1 MTPATRLIQPRGIH
15 DQNHRHQFHHR
26 RHRGGW
32 PWGLTF
38 VALALLATSLLGG
51 PWISP
56 SLALESSAGM
66 GGVQDLALVQ
76 DRVDYTLTN
85 QDGKDFSGQQLA
97 NSSFAGV
104 TARDADFSGA
114 DLHGA
119 ILTQASFLRS
129 DFSGADLSDALMDRA
144 DFSGTDLSGA
154 LLRGVI
160 AAGSS
165 FSNAVIDDAD
175 FSDALLDRS
184 DQRVLC
190 HRAQG
195 TNPITGV
202 STRLSLDCP

>member
-1 MTPATRLIQPRGIH
+1 MTPATHPIQPQEGH
-15 DQNHRHQFHHR
+15 DQAPQQHR
-26 RHRGGW
+26 RGW
-32 PWGLTF
+32 PGALT
-38 VALALLATSLLGG
+38 VALLALLAASLLGS
-51 PWISP
+51 PWSP
-56 SLALESSAGM
+56 PALALDTSAGV
-66 GGVQDLALVQ
+66 GLQDRALFQ

-97 NSSFAGV
+97 NTSFAGV
-104 TARDADFSGA
+104 MARDADFSGA
-114 DLHGA
+114 DLHGS
-119 ILTQASFLRS
+119 ILTQAAFLRS

-165 FSNAVIDDAD
+165 FSGAVIDDAD

-184 DQRVLC
+184 DQRALC
-190 HRAQG
+190 RRAQG
-195 TNPITGV
+195 TNPTTGV

>member
-1 MTPATRLIQPRGIH
+1 MHVQILQ
-15 DQNHRHQFHHR
+15 HQLHHGRQR
-26 RHRGGW
+26 RGW
-32 PWGLTF
+32 PGALTF

-51 PWISP
+51 PWIS
-56 SLALESSAGM
+56 AAIAVESGAGM
-66 GGVQDLALVQ
+66 GGVQDLALAQ
-76 DRVDYTLTN
+76 ERVDYTLTN

-104 TARDADFSGA
+104 TARDADFSNA

-129 DFSGADLSDALMDRA
+129 DFSGADLSDVLMDRA
-144 DFSGTDLSGA
+144 DFTGTDLSGA

-165 FSNAVIDDAD
+165 FSDAVIDDAD

-190 HRAQG
+190 RRARG
-195 TNPITGV
+195 TNPTTGV

>member
-1 MTPATRLIQPRGIH
+1 MTPATHPLQPQGHQGQQQPR
-15 DQNHRHQFHHR
+15 
-26 RHRGGW
+26 RGRPATLGA
-32 PWGLTF
+32 LL
-38 VALALLATSLLGG
+38 LALLVAALLSG
-51 PWISP
+51 PWSAP
-56 SLALESSAGM
+56 AFALDTST
-66 GGVQDLALVQ
+66 GVGLQDRALFQ

-97 NSSFAGV
+97 NTSFAGV
-104 TARDADFSGA
+104 MARDADFSGA
-114 DLHGA
+114 DLRGA
-119 ILTQASFLRS
+119 ILTQSAFLRS

-165 FSNAVIDDAD
+165 FSGALIDDAD

-184 DQRVLC
+184 DQRSLC
-190 HRAQG
+190 LRAQG
-195 TNPITGV
+195 TNPTTGV

>member
-1 MTPATRLIQPRGIH
+1 
-15 DQNHRHQFHHR
+15 
-26 RHRGGW
+26 
-32 PWGLTF
+32 

-51 PWISP
+51 SWISAAF
-56 SLALESSAGM
+56 ALESSAG

-165 FSNAVIDDAD
+165 FSDAVIDDAD

-184 DQRVLC
+184 DQRILC
-190 HRAQG
+190 RRAQG
-195 TNPITGV
+195 TNPTTGV

>member
-1 MTPATRLIQPRGIH
+1 MTRATHPLQPHGHQGQQQSRRGKATAL
-15 DQNHRHQFHHR
+15 
-26 RHRGGW
+26 GAV
-32 PWGLTF
+32 L
-38 VALALLATSLLGG
+38 LALLAAALLGG
-51 PWISP
+51 PWSP
-56 SLALESSAGM
+56 PAFALDTST
-66 GGVQDLALVQ
+66 GVGLQDRALFQ

-97 NSSFAGV
+97 NTSFAGV
-104 TARDADFSGA
+104 MARDADFSGA
-114 DLHGA
+114 DLRGA
-119 ILTQASFLRS
+119 ILTQSAFLRS

-165 FSNAVIDDAD
+165 FSGALIDDAD

-184 DQRVLC
+184 DQRALC
-190 HRAQG
+190 LRAQG
-195 TNPITGV
+195 TNPTTGV